1 MAAESRLPSP
11 EPKSPRA
18 GHIHATAVR
27 PRDEFY
33 YPHIVAIIRL
43 LMLTG
48 CRVGEVVSL
57 EWDWIK
63 GRRIH
68 LPDSKSGP
76 RTVWLFSPAR
86 AVIDAIPRYTRTAR
100 SSFPP
105 VPPRATSTI
114 FNATGNT
121 SEREA
126 GLEGLRITTSD
137 TPGLRS
143 RP

>member
-1 MAAESRLPSP
+1 
-11 EPKSPRA
+11 
-18 GHIHATAVR
+18 
-27 PRDEFY
+27 
-33 YPHIVAIIRL
+33 
-43 LMLTG
+43 MLTG

-86 AVIDAIPRYTRTAR
+86 AVIDAIPRYSADCPFLFPARPPTRHIDYFQR
-100 SSFPP
+100 HWEHI
-105 VPPRATSTI
+105 RK
-114 FNATGNT
+114 
-121 SEREA
+121 EA